1 MTYGPVDF
9 IAIEFKGNQFKG
21 EIMPALL
28 ELVNNDTIRVI
39 DLVIVQKDA
48 NGNVRMQEMQQHDNA
63 VLALFDPSKTEITG
77 MIQQDDLQMIG
88 EKVEKDTTAAV
99 LLFENLWAIKF
110 KQAILNANGRLLMQE
125 RIPHE
130 VVEEVFESISAVEKD
145 ELEA

>member
-1 MTYGPVDF
+1 MTYGPIDF

-28 ELVNNDTIRVI
+28 ELVNNNIVRVI

-48 NGNVRMQEMQQHDNA
+48 DGSVKMQEMQQHDKA

-77 MIQQDDLQMIG
+77 MIQQEDLQMIG
-88 EKVEKDTTAAV
+88 EKVENNTTAAV

-110 KQAILNANGRLLMQE
+110 KQAVLNANGQVLMQE

-130 VVEEVFESISAVEKD
+130 VVEEVFKAISAVEKD
-145 ELEA
+145 QLEA

>member
-9 IAIEFKGNQFKG
+9 LAIEFKGNHFKG

-28 ELVNNDTIRVI
+28 ELVNNETIHII

-48 NGNVRMQEMQQHDNA
+48 DGNVRMQEMQQHDNA
-63 VLALFDPSKTEITG
+63 MLALFDPRKAEVTG
-77 MIQQDDLQMIG
+77 MIQQEDLQMIG
-88 EKVEKDTTAAV
+88 EKVENNSTAAV

-110 KQAILNANGRLLMQE
+110 KQAVLNANGRVLMQE

-130 VVEEVFESISAVEKD
+130 VVEDVLKAISSVEKD
-145 ELEA
+145 QLEA

>member
-9 IAIEFKGNQFKG
+9 LAVEFKGNHFKG

-48 NGNVRMQEMQQHDNA
+48 EGCVTMQEMQQHDKSI
-63 VLALFDPSKTEITG
+63 LALFDPRKAEITG
-77 MIQQDDLQMIG
+77 MIQQEDLQMIG
-88 EKVEKDTTAAV
+88 EKVGINTTAAV

-110 KQAILNANGRLLMQE
+110 KQAVLNAKGQVVMQE
-125 RIPHE
+125 RIPHD
-130 VVEEVFESISAVEKD
+130 VVEEVFKAISSVAKD

>member
-48 NGNVRMQEMQQHDNA
+48 DGNVKMQEMQQHDKA
-63 VLALFDPSKTEITG
+63 VLALFDPSKAEVTG
-77 MIQQDDLQMIG
+77 MIQQEDLQMIG
-88 EKVEKDTTAAV
+88 EKLENNCTAAV

-110 KQAILNANGRLLMQE
+110 KQAVLNANGQLLMQE

-130 VVEEVFESISAVEKD
+130 VVEEVFEAISAVEKD
-145 ELEA
+145 QLEA

>member
-48 NGNVRMQEMQQHDNA
+48 DGNVRMQEMQQHDNA

>member
-9 IAIEFKGNQFKG
+9 LAIEFKGNHFKG

-28 ELVNNDTIRVI
+28 ELVNNDTIHII

-48 NGNVRMQEMQQHDNA
+48 DGNVKMQEMQQHDNA
-63 VLALFDPSKTEITG
+63 MLSLFDPRRAEVTG
-77 MIQQDDLQMIG
+77 MIQQEDLQMIG
-88 EKVEKDTTAAV
+88 EKVENNSTAAV

-110 KQAILNANGRLLMQE
+110 KQAVLNAKGRVVMQE

-130 VVEEVFESISAVEKD
+130 VVEEVFEAISAVEKD
-145 ELEA
+145 QLEA

>member
-1 MTYGPVDF
+1 MTYGPIDF

-28 ELVNNDTIRVI
+28 ELVNHDIVRVI

-48 NGNVRMQEMQQHDNA
+48 DGNIKMQEMQQHDNS
-63 VLALFDPSKTEITG
+63 VLALFDPLKAEITG
-77 MIQQDDLQMIG
+77 MIQQEDLQMIG
-88 EKVEKDTTAAV
+88 EKVENNCTAAV

-110 KQAILNANGRLLMQE
+110 KQAILNANGQLLMQE

-130 VVEEVFESISAVEKD
+130 VVEDVFEAISAVEKD

>member
-9 IAIEFKGNQFKG
+9 IAIEFKGNHFKG
-21 EIMPALL
+21 ELMPALL
-28 ELVNNDTIRVI
+28 DLVNNDIIRVI

-48 NGNVRMQEMQQHDNA
+48 NGNVRMQEMQQHDNS

-88 EKVEKDTTAAV
+88 EKVENDTTAAV

-110 KQAILNANGRLLMQE
+110 KQAVLNAKGQVVMQE
-125 RIPHE
+125 RIPHD
-130 VVEEVFESISAVEKD
+130 VVEEVFKAISAVEKD

>member
-9 IAIEFKGNQFKG
+9 LAIEFQGNHFKG

-28 ELVNNDTIRVI
+28 ELVNNDTIHII

-48 NGNVRMQEMQQHDNA
+48 DGNVKMQEMQQHDKS
-63 VLALFDPSKTEITG
+63 VLALFDPSKAEITG
-77 MIQQDDLQMIG
+77 MIQQEDLQMIG
-88 EKVEKDTTAAV
+88 EKVEKNTTAAV

-110 KQAILNANGRLLMQE
+110 KQAVLNANGRLLMQE

-130 VVEEVFESISAVEKD
+130 VVEEVFESISTVEKD